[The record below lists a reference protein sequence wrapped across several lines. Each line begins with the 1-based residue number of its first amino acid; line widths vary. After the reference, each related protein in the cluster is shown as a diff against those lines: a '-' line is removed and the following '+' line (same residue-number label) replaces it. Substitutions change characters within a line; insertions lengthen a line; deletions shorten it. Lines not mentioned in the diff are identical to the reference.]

1 MKRATVMVMVT
12 IADDSWG
19 ASQSAKKIQTA
30 MVNAGV
36 AKATE
41 LDQRIVQI
49 EAKVGTP
56 NTTRRKR

>member
-1 MKRATVMVMVT
+1 MKRATAQVT
-12 IADDSWG
+12 IADDNWG
-19 ASQSAKKIQTA
+19 ATQSAKKIQMA

-41 LDQRIVQI
+41 LAQRIVQI